1 MGTAGSG
8 RVRWGRRRWAGRYC
22 GRLDMEVP
30 EWEGEWEVN
39 APDQLPDYMKH
50 FYQKILDTYNVFE
63 AEMAKQ
69 GRLYRVEYAK
79 SVFKDMARAYLA
91 EAKWYHDGYVPTME
105 EYMPVAQASSGV
117 RSLVT
122 VSFVGMGELATKS
135 AFDWIRSDPLIS
147 QATEV
152 IGRLMD
158 DVAGHERKEVE
169 HFWKCKT
176 ARKAEALEWNENEGE
191 MK

>member
-8 RVRWGRRRWAGRYC
+8 RVRWGRPRWAGRYC
-22 GRLDMEVP
+22 GQLDMEVP
-30 EWEGEWEVN
+30 EWEGELAV
-39 APDQLPDYMKH
+39 L
-50 FYQKILDTYNVFE
+50 
-63 AEMAKQ
+63 
-69 GRLYRVEYAK
+69 
-79 SVFKDMARAYLA
+79 KDMARAYLA

-105 EYMPVAQASSGV
+105 EYMPVAQESSGV

-122 VSFVGMGELATKS
+122 VSFLGMGELATKS

-158 DVAGHERKEVE
+158 DVAGHEVRLMTS
-169 HFWKCKT
+169 FISI
-176 ARKAEALEWNENEGE
+176 
-191 MK
+191 